1 MYRHIVLFKFDPAAS
16 AEDRQKAVE
25 ALEAMPPAVPEIRSL
40 TLGWNAG
47 GAANYDLALQVEFD
61 DAAGFAVYGPS
72 DAHQHAWLDVLK
84 PMVTELAVI
93 QYDTG
98 G

>member
-1 MYRHIVLFKFDPAAS
+1 VYRHIVLFKFDPSAT
-16 AEDRQKAVE
+16 AEDRQRGAE
-25 ALEAMPPAVPEIRSL
+25 ALEAMPASVPEIRSL

-47 GAANYDLALQVEFD
+47 GATNYDLALTVEFD

-72 DAHQHAWLDVLK
+72 EAHQHAWLEVLK
-84 PMVTELAVI
+84 PVVAQLAVI